1 MNWNKSNHI
10 SNRQF
15 PPDIESSGHSLPAAF
30 DVNLTRTS
38 PASLIDLNVSNDLL
52 SRAKKLNY
60 FVQVYPQVV
69 DQRLPEPCPQNPEPL
84 LRLLLWSHSN
94 ADRASLQ
101 GYARSLSKIL
111 AADLIEVDFP
121 WRGLKSIAELS
132 RAAEQ
137 VHPDL
142 IITQIRHSSQLIDK
156 FFCCSTQKQVNQL
169 PAIMIVPDKPRWPLT
184 NLMMALPDGNTEYE
198 CAIRWTSLLAHS
210 SLSQVTVIPFLPPV
224 PVFFGSYMNHSIQA
238 LLTAGDPLG
247 SVMRSIAQKFSD
259 ENVDWVFKVAGR
271 RTTRSAL

>member
-1 MNWNKSNHI
+1 M
-10 SNRQF
+10 
-15 PPDIESSGHSLPAAF
+15 
-30 DVNLTRTS
+30 
-38 PASLIDLNVSNDLL
+38 
-52 SRAKKLNY
+52 
-60 FVQVYPQVV
+60 QVYPQVV
-69 DQRLPEPCPQNPEPL
+69 DQRLPEPCPQNPEPF
-84 LRLLLWSHSN
+84 LRLLLWSRSSN

-101 GYARSLSKIL
+101 GYAGSLSKIL

-142 IITQIRHSSQLIDK
+142 IITQIRRSSQLIDK

-169 PAIMIVPDKPRWPLT
+169 PAIMIVPDKPSWPLT
-184 NLMMALPDGNTEYE
+184 NLMMALPNSNTEYE

-210 SLSQVTVIPFLPPV
+210 SQSQVTVIPFLPPV
-224 PVFFGSYMNHSIQA
+224 PVFFGSYMNHRIQA

-247 SVMRSIAQKFSD
+247 SVMRSIAQKFSE
-259 ENVDWVFKVAGR
+259 ENVDWVFKLQDGEPQDQLCEELAASDPDLVIFHPSIPAPRRILIRRSGLPAAAKAGP
-271 RTTRSAL
+271 SNIDHSK